1 MTDMYVAKVPDKT
14 ILDML
19 SELKEKYR
27 SNHMG
32 IDLGGVPLPESDFD
46 LIRKRKG
53 TTFLINS
60 FSFNPGDNT
69 FNVNMNRGNVL
80 PSLNPAY
87 YDVIKFDPANG
98 RINAEQML
106 AVEEVLHRYLTFPK
120 AADAKG
126 LAENTLGIIDRET
139 ASLAQLHH
147 TMLENAE
154 NLRVSY
160 EEDAAE
166 RRKKFEE
173 QQLQAEEEIRKRE
186 AESLNGLRLKKRT

>member
-19 SELKEKYR
+19 SELKEKYG

-87 YDVIKFDPANG
+87 YLVSI
-98 RINAEQML
+98 
-106 AVEEVLHRYLTFPK
+106 
-120 AADAKG
+120 AD
-126 LAENTLGIIDRET
+126 ET
-139 ASLAQLHH
+139 ASAALVQPQARARI
-147 TMLENAE
+147 ENV
-154 NLRVSY
+154 N
-160 EEDAAE
+160 
-166 RRKKFEE
+166 F
-173 QQLQAEEEIRKRE
+173 
-186 AESLNGLRLKKRT
+186 